1 MKTSFVFYFFFLCPI
16 HSLIVSFQKL
26 RREEAQEAEEKA
38 EVDEIYEETMTAE
51 KKKMKEKKK
60 EIGGAENERLEK
72 RMIEEKR
79 KQKRTAKI
87 AAWKKEQDK
96 SK

>member
-1 MKTSFVFYFFFLCPI
+1 MKTSFVFCFFFLCP
-16 HSLIVSFQKL
+16 VSSQKL
-26 RREEAQEAEEKA
+26 RREETQEAEQKA
-38 EVDEIYEETMTAE
+38 EVDEIYKETMAAE

-60 EIGGAENERLEK
+60 EVGGAENERLEK